1 MTTGRQDDYD
11 RGHTAGGIDARLA
24 GHDMHFEAINGSI
37 ARMGDELA
45 GVKLALQRLA
55 DSADA
60 DRRTVVTT
68 AAALKSADDARRTSD
83 TDRWT
88 PWQKGI
94 ALIGGIGAVIGI
106 VIAILAKTT

>member
-1 MTTGRQDDYD
+1 MTTGQQDDYD
-11 RGHTAGGIDARLA
+11 RGHTAGGTDARLA
-24 GHDMHFEAINGSI
+24 GHDKHFAAINGNLGRI
-37 ARMGDELA
+37 DEKLARME
-45 GVKLALQRLA
+45 LALQRLA
-55 DSADA
+55 DATDA

-68 AAALKSADDARRTSD
+68 AAALKSADEARRSSD

-94 ALIGGIGAVIGI
+94 ALLGAIGAVVGI